1 MSEVKEGFR
10 KIGVHVLMIL
20 GVLFALLFIF
30 FKVYLPNYT
39 NHGET
44 VTVPDLEGFHY
55 NDLERYL
62 NDRGLTLRVTP
73 DSGFM
78 ADVPP
83 LQVLKQNPK
92 PGAKVKQSRKIY
104 VTLNAA
110 NPPLVIMPNLVN
122 APLKN
127 AQEVLANYGLVRGEI
142 IYVPDI
148 ASNVVLEQKYR
159 GRDIRE
165 GMEIAK
171 GSQIDLVVG
180 DGLGNQSLAIPN
192 LLGMDEAEA
201 EFLVIGS
208 GLRMGNLTY
217 VATDTVPK
225 GTILQQLPPPGVNAK
240 TGEIIDLWI
249 SEMENITDF

>member
-83 LQVLKQNPK
+83 FRYL
-92 PGAKVKQSRKIY
+92 SR
-104 VTLNAA
+104 
-110 NPPLVIMPNLVN
+110 
-122 APLKN
+122 
-127 AQEVLANYGLVRGEI
+127 
-142 IYVPDI
+142 
-148 ASNVVLEQKYR
+148 
-159 GRDIRE
+159 IR
-165 GMEIAK
+165 
-171 GSQIDLVVG
+171 S
-180 DGLGNQSLAIPN
+180 P
-192 LLGMDEAEA
+192 
-201 EFLVIGS
+201 
-208 GLRMGNLTY
+208 
-217 VATDTVPK
+217 VPK
-225 GTILQQLPPPGVNAK
+225 
-240 TGEIIDLWI
+240 
-249 SEMENITDF
+249 